1 MDKPRISVVGS
12 CNMDIYATTEH
23 LPEPGETV
31 IGHSY
36 IMTMGGKGANQA
48 VAAGKLGGDVTMIG
62 RVGCDAFGR
71 QMVDTLNSYG
81 IHTSHIHCDDGAGSG
96 MALIVVDRRPE
107 NVIVVIPG
115 TNMRITSQ
123 DVLAAETEIKQSSVL
138 LMQLE
143 IPLDAIEAAIQTARL
158 GNCLCILNPAPARQL
173 PEVILQ
179 NIDLLTPNQNE
190 ARLMTGI
197 PADTIEGARKAG
209 EKLLE
214 MGVPAVIITL
224 GASGGLLVNK
234 EGSLHIPAFSIADAI
249 DPSGAG
255 DAFMGGLAIA
265 LAEGR
270 TLEQAARFGNASGAL
285 STRKQGAMP
294 AMVTR
299 QELDAFL
306 QEHGFQGE

>member
-1 MDKPRISVVGS
+1 MDKPMISVVGS

-36 IMTMGGKGANQA
+36 NMTMGGKGANQA
-48 VAAGKLGGDVTMIG
+48 VAASKLGGDVTMIG

-81 IHTSHIHCDDGAGSG
+81 IHTSHIHCDDEAGSG

-115 TNMRITSQ
+115 TNMRITPQ

-224 GASGGLLVNK
+224 GASGCLLVNK

>member
-1 MDKPRISVVGS
+1 MDNPKISVVGS

-31 IGHSY
+31 IGYNY

-71 QMVDTLNSYG
+71 QMVETLNSYG
-81 IHTSHIHCDDGAGSG
+81 INTDHIHCDDGAGSG
-96 MALIVVDRRPE
+96 MALIVVDKRPE

-115 TNMRITSQ
+115 TNMRITPQ
-123 DVLAAETEIKQSSVL
+123 DVRAADQQLRQSAVL

-143 IPLDAIEAAIQTARL
+143 IPLDAIESAIETAHQ
-158 GNCLCILNPAPARQL
+158 GNCFCILNPAPARQL
-173 PEVILQ
+173 PPAILQ
-179 NIDLLTPNQNE
+179 NVDLLTPNQNE
-190 ARLMTGI
+190 AKLLTGI
-197 PADTIEGARKAG
+197 PADTIEGAQKAG
-209 EKLLE
+209 EALLQ

-224 GASGGLLVNK
+224 GSSGCLLVQK
-234 EGSLHIPAFSIADAI
+234 DGSKHIPAFSIPDAV

-265 LAEGR
+265 LAEGK
-270 TLEQAARFGNASGAL
+270 TLEQAALFGNASGAL

-294 AMVTR
+294 AMVSR

-306 QEHGFQGE
+306 HQHGL

>member
-71 QMVDTLNSYG
+71 QMLDTLDSYG
-81 IHTSHIHCDDGAGSG
+81 IHTAHIHCDDGAGSG

-115 TNMRITSQ
+115 TNMRITPQ
-123 DVLAAETEIKQSSVL
+123 DVLAAEAEIKQSSVL

-143 IPLDAIEAAIQTARL
+143 IPLDAIEAAIQVARL

-190 ARLMTGI
+190 ARLLSGI

-209 EKLLE
+209 ERLLE

-224 GASGGLLVNK
+224 GASGCLLVNK
-234 EGSLHIPAFSIADAI
+234 EGSLHIPAFSIPDAI

-265 LAEGR
+265 LAEGKS
-270 TLEQAARFGNASGAL
+270 LEQAARFGNASGAL

-306 QEHGFQGE
+306 QEHGHQGE

>member
-48 VAAGKLGGDVTMIG
+48 VAASKLGGDVTMIG

-71 QMVDTLNSYG
+71 QMVDTLNSYS

-115 TNMRITSQ
+115 TNMRITPQ

-158 GNCLCILNPAPARQL
+158 GNSLCILNPAPARQL

-224 GASGGLLVNK
+224 GASGCLLVNK

-265 LAEGR
+265 LAEDR

>member
-1 MDKPRISVVGS
+1 MNKPRISVVGS

-31 IGHSY
+31 IGYNY

-48 VAAGKLGGDVTMIG
+48 VAARKLGGDVTMIG
-62 RVGCDAFGR
+62 RVGCDAFGK
-71 QMVDTLNSYG
+71 QMVETLNSYG
-81 IHTSHIHCDDGAGSG
+81 INTTHIHCDEEAGSG
-96 MALIVVDRRPE
+96 MALIVVDKRPE

-115 TNMRITSQ
+115 TNMRITPQ
-123 DVLAAETEIKQSSVL
+123 DVRAAEQQLQQSAVL

-143 IPLDAIEAAIQTARL
+143 IPLDAIESAIATAHRA
-158 GNCLCILNPAPARQL
+158 NCICILNPAPARQL
-173 PEVILQ
+173 PPAILR

-190 ARLMTGI
+190 AKLLTGI
-197 PADTIEGARKAG
+197 SAETIEGAQKAG
-209 EKLLE
+209 EALLQ

-224 GASGGLLVNK
+224 GSSGSLLVQK
-234 EGSLHIPAFSIADAI
+234 GSSKHIPAFSIPDAV

-270 TLEQAARFGNASGAL
+270 TLEEATQFGNASGAL
-285 STRKQGAMP
+285 STRKHGAMP
-294 AMVTR
+294 AMVSR
-299 QELDAFL
+299 QELDTFL
-306 QEHGFQGE
+306 QEHGF

>member
-48 VAAGKLGGDVTMIG
+48 VAASKLGGDVTMIG

-115 TNMRITSQ
+115 TNMRITPQ

-143 IPLDAIEAAIQTARL
+143 IPLEVIDAAILTARL

-197 PADTIEGARKAG
+197 PADTIEGAQKAG

-224 GASGGLLVNK
+224 GASGCLLVNK

>member
-1 MDKPRISVVGS
+1 MDRPRISVVGS

-31 IGHSY
+31 IGYNY

-48 VAAGKLGGDVTMIG
+48 VAAGKLGGDVTMVG
-62 RVGCDAFGR
+62 RVGCDAFGK
-71 QMVDTLNSYG
+71 QMVETLNSYG
-81 IHTSHIHCDDGAGSG
+81 INTDHIHCDDGAGSG
-96 MALIVVDRRPE
+96 MALIVVDKHPE

-115 TNMRITSQ
+115 TNMRITPQ
-123 DVLAAETEIKQSSVL
+123 DVRAADQQLRQSAVL

-143 IPLDAIEAAIQTARL
+143 IPLEAIDAAIQTAHQ
-158 GNCLCILNPAPARQL
+158 GGCFCILNPAPARQL
-173 PEVILQ
+173 PPSILQ

-190 ARLMTGI
+190 AKLLTGI
-197 PADTIEGARKAG
+197 PADTIEGAQKAG
-209 EKLLE
+209 EALLQ

-224 GASGGLLVNK
+224 GSSGCLLVQK
-234 EGSLHIPAFSIADAI
+234 DGSKHIPAFSIPDAI

-265 LAEGR
+265 LAEGKA
-270 TLEQAARFGNASGAL
+270 LEQAARVGNASGAL

-294 AMVTR
+294 AMVSR

-306 QEHGFQGE
+306 QQHGL